1 MSDINDADDFK
12 FIGLGGCNE
21 VGRSCHI
28 IEYKN
33 KVIML
38 DAGVHPGLSGLN
50 SLPFYDEYDL
60 SKVDVLLISHFHL
73 DHAASLPYVM
83 QHTSF
88 KGRVFM
94 THATK
99 AIYRWLLTDFVR
111 VTSLSA
117 NASNDPNSSGS
128 SANLYTDDDLMKSFD
143 RIETVDFHSTMELD
157 GIRFTA
163 YHAGHVLGACL
174 YLIEIGGL
182 KVLFTGDYSREE
194 NRHLPVA
201 EVPQVKP
208 DILITESTF
217 GTATHEPRMEKEN
230 RMTNIIHTTLL
241 KGGRVLMP
249 VFALGTAQELLL
261 ILEEYWSLNDD
272 LQNIDIYFAS
282 SLARKCLAVYQT
294 YTNIMN
300 DKIKSITSSS
310 DYKKKNPF
318 DFKYIKTLK
327 SLDRFQ
333 DFGPSVVIA
342 APGMLQSG
350 ISRQLLEKWA
360 PDPKNT
366 VLMTG
371 YSVEGTMA
379 KDLLIEP
386 PTIPSINNVDMT
398 IPRRISIE
406 EISFA
411 AHVDFQQNS
420 EYINQINA
428 PKIILVHGDS
438 IPMGRLK
445 SALLSKYASRK
456 GTDQEVKVFNPRNGD
471 ILKINIKGSKVARV
485 LGALAEEQLST
496 LKGEIETELS
506 NKIEEVDEDEEK
518 GVTDDIEM
526 KDENG
531 KTEEA
536 KESNEAETETETFKS
551 KELLSGVIVSKDFDL
566 NVVQLQDLHE
576 YSQLS
581 TSIVKS
587 KINLVINAHIS
598 LIEWHLQQ
606 MFGYINVINNDTE
619 EWECIIMDMISVLID
634 KTQSTGSS
642 NYMVI
647 EWINDN
653 LMADSLADS
662 VIAILYSI
670 DSSPASVKMSSS
682 SHSHNHESVKT
693 EGSTEITVETPGHLK
708 TDISERIYRISSLL
722 KAQFGDAVK
731 SNTDTK
737 AEISFG
743 KNEATIDYENLTVNC
758 NSRVLKDRIENIIKR
773 ACGLAAPLSQ
783 FEKSV

>member
-1 MSDINDADDFK
+1 MADETDNFK
-12 FIGLGGCNE
+12 FIGLGGCSE

-38 DAGVHPGLSGLN
+38 DAGVHPGLTGLN

-60 SKVDVLLISHFHL
+60 SKVDLLLISHFHL

-83 QHTSF
+83 QHTNF
-88 KGRVFM
+88 RGRVFM

-111 VTSLSA
+111 VTSLNIS
-117 NASNDPNSSGS
+117 SNDPNSSGS
-128 SANLYTDDDLMKSFD
+128 SSNLYTDEDLMKSFD
-143 RIETVDFHSTMELD
+143 RIETIDFHSTMELD

-182 KVLFTGDYSREE
+182 KVLFTGDFSREE
-194 NRHLPVA
+194 SRHLPIA
-201 EVPQVKP
+201 EVPSVRP

-217 GTATHEPRMEKEN
+217 GTATHEPRDEKED
-230 RMTNIIHTTLL
+230 RMTRIIHSTLL

-261 ILEEYWSLNDD
+261 ILEDYWSMNED
-272 LQNIDIYFAS
+272 LHNIDIYFAS

-300 DKIKSITSSS
+300 DKIRLLTSSS
-310 DYKKKNPF
+310 AYDKKNPF
-318 DFKYIKTLK
+318 SFKYIKTLK

-350 ISRQLLEKWA
+350 FSRQLLEKWA

-386 PTIPSINNVDMT
+386 PLIPSITNPDMT

-411 AHVDFQQNS
+411 AHVDFQQNA
-420 EYINQINA
+420 EFIGEVNA

-456 GTDQEVKVFNPRNGD
+456 GTDQEVKVYNPRNGD
-471 ILKINIKGSKVARV
+471 ELNIGIKGLKVAEV
-485 LGALAEEQLST
+485 LGSLAEEQVTNLRN
-496 LKGEIETELS
+496 EIELEPKIEEVKEEEVEVKPEDTEM
-506 NKIEEVDEDEEK
+506 KTEEEVDEDY
-518 GVTDDIEM
+518 D
-526 KDENG
+526 
-531 KTEEA
+531 
-536 KESNEAETETETFKS
+536 SFKS
-551 KELLSGVIVSKDFDL
+551 KQILSGVIVSKDFDL
-566 NVVQLQDLHE
+566 NIVQLQDLHE
-576 YSQLS
+576 YSLLS

-587 KINLVINAHIS
+587 KIDMVINSSVS

-606 MFGYINVINNDTE
+606 MFGYINIINNDE
-619 EWECIIMDMISVLID
+619 DEWECNIMDMISILID
-634 KTQSTGSS
+634 RNKSKGNS
-642 NYMVI
+642 NYIVV
-647 EWINDN
+647 EWVNDN

-670 DSSPASVKMSSS
+670 DSSPASVKISSKP
-682 SHSHNHESVKT
+682 HDHHDHHEAEVKQ
-693 EGSTEITVETPGHLK
+693 EQPKSPEIEQ
-708 TDISERIYRISSLL
+708 RIKRISTLL

-731 SNTDTK
+731 HNDINE

-743 KNEATIDYENLTVNC
+743 KNQAKIDFNSLLVTC
-758 NSRVLKDRIENIIKR
+758 NSKVLKDRIENIIKR
-773 ACGLAAPLSQ
+773 GCGLAAPLN
-783 FEKSV
+783 KSHQVK

>member
-1 MSDINDADDFK
+1 MATVDSTDDFK
-12 FIGLGGCNE
+12 FTGLGGCNE

-60 SKVDVLLISHFHL
+60 SKVDLLLVSHFHL

-83 QHTSF
+83 QHTNF
-88 KGRVFM
+88 RGRVFM

-111 VTSLSA
+111 VTSLSS
-117 NASNDPNSSGS
+117 NTSNDPNSGGT
-128 SANLYTDDDLMKSFD
+128 SANLYTDEDLMKSFD

-182 KVLFTGDYSREE
+182 KALFTGDYSREE

-201 EVPQVKP
+201 EVPSVKP

-230 RMTNIIHTTLL
+230 RMTRIIHSTLS

-261 ILEEYWSLNDD
+261 ILEEYWSQNKD
-272 LQNIDIYFAS
+272 LQNIDVYFAS

-300 DKIKSITSSS
+300 DKIRSMASSS
-310 DYKKKNPF
+310 SYDRKNPF
-318 DFKYIKTLK
+318 TFKYIKTLK

-342 APGMLQSG
+342 SPGMLQSG
-350 ISRQLLEKWA
+350 FSRQLLEKWA

-386 PTIPSINNVDMT
+386 PTIPSVNNPEMT
-398 IPRRISIE
+398 ITRRLSIE

-411 AHVDFQQNS
+411 AHVDFQQNA
-420 EYINQINA
+420 EFIGEVNA
-428 PKIILVHGDS
+428 PRIILVHGDS

-445 SALLSKYASRK
+445 SALLSKYANRK

-471 ILKINIKGSKVARV
+471 ELKIAIKGLKVAKV
-485 LGALAEEQLST
+485 LGALAEEQI
-496 LKGEIETELS
+496 GA
-506 NKIEEVDEDEEK
+506 EEEEEEKDEDMKDTTEEK
-518 GVTDDIEM
+518 
-526 KDENG
+526 ENG
-531 KTEEA
+531 NKTEDSENHEDD
-536 KESNEAETETETFKS
+536 KQEDDDFEVFKS
-551 KELLSGVIVSKDFDL
+551 KQVLSGVIVSKDFDL
-566 NVVQLQDLHE
+566 NIVQLQDLHE
-576 YSQLS
+576 YSQLA

-587 KINLVINAHIS
+587 KIDLIINAHIS

-606 MFGYINVINNDTE
+606 MFGYINVANDDE
-619 EWECIIMDMISVLID
+619 DEWECVIMDIISILID
-634 KTQSTGSS
+634 RSKSKGSS
-642 NYMVI
+642 NYVTV
-647 EWINDN
+647 EWVNDN

-662 VIAILYSI
+662 VVAILYSI
-670 DSSPASVKMSSS
+670 DSSPASVKISSS
-682 SHSHNHESVKT
+682 SHSHDHEKPVKK
-693 EGSTEITVETPGHLK
+693 EEDSNGNTEITIEKSGHMN
-708 TDISERIYRISSLL
+708 TDINDRKYRISTLL
-722 KAQFGDAVK
+722 KAQFGDALK
-731 SNTDTK
+731 GNDMTN
-737 AEISFG
+737 AQIAFG
-743 KNEATIDYENLTVNC
+743 KNEATINYNSLTVTC
-758 NSRVLKDRIENIIKR
+758 NSKVLKDRIENIIKR

>member
-1 MSDINDADDFK
+1 MSDVDDLK

-28 IEYKN
+28 LEYKN

-83 QHTSF
+83 QHTNF

-111 VTSLSA
+111 VTSLS
-117 NASNDPNSSGS
+117 NASDAVMGGS
-128 SANLYTDDDLMKSFD
+128 SSNLYTDEDLIKSFD
-143 RIETVDFHSTMELD
+143 RIETIDFHSTIELE

-163 YHAGHVLGACL
+163 YHAGHVLGACM
-174 YLIEIGGL
+174 YLIEVGGL
-182 KVLFTGDYSREE
+182 KILFTGDYSREE

-201 EVPQVKP
+201 EIPSIKP
-208 DILITESTF
+208 DVLITESTF
-217 GTATHEPRMEKEN
+217 GTATHEPRMEKET
-230 RMTNIIHTTLL
+230 RLTKLIHNTLT

-261 ILEEYWSLNDD
+261 ILEDYWKRNPD
-272 LQNIDIYFAS
+272 LQKFDIYFAS

-300 DKIKSITSSS
+300 DSIKLQTSKNDSVR
-310 DYKKKNPF
+310 NPF
-318 DFKYIKTLK
+318 NFRYIKTLK
-327 SLDRFQ
+327 SLDRFH

-342 APGMLQSG
+342 SPGMLQSG
-350 ISRQLLEKWA
+350 ISRNLLEKWA
-360 PDPKNT
+360 PDPKNM

-379 KDLLIEP
+379 KDLLISP
-386 PTIPSINNVDMT
+386 PTIPSINNPDMT
-398 IPRRISIE
+398 IPRRLGIE

-411 AHVDFQQNS
+411 AHVDFLQNS
-420 EYINQINA
+420 EFIHEIN
-428 PKIILVHGDS
+428 PTKIILVHGDS

-445 SALLSKYASRK
+445 SALLSKYSNRR
-456 GTDQEVKVFNPRNGD
+456 GTDQEMKVYNPRNGD
-471 ILKINIKGSKVARV
+471 QLSIPINGLKVAKV
-485 LGALAEEQLST
+485 LGLLAEDQISQLKS
-496 LKGEIETELS
+496 EIEEELED
-506 NKIEEVDEDEEK
+506 KIVEVKKEDDMELEPE
-518 GVTDDIEM
+518 I
-526 KDENG
+526 
-531 KTEEA
+531 KTEESTTDGEI
-536 KESNEAETETETFKS
+536 KTEPETESEIKDEEEKQTFTSEKP
-551 KELLSGVIVSKDFDL
+551 LTGVIVSKDFDL
-566 NVVQLQDLHE
+566 NVLQLQDLHE
-576 YSQLS
+576 FTQLS

-587 KINLVINAHIS
+587 KIDLIINANLS
-598 LIEWHLQQ
+598 MVEWHLEQ
-606 MFGYINVINNDTE
+606 MFGYINIVHDDESHWI
-619 EWECIIMDMISVLID
+619 CLIMDMISITVD
-634 KTQSTGSS
+634 RTKSHNSS
-642 NYMVI
+642 LFVMV

-670 DSSPASVKMSSS
+670 DSSPASVRISTK
-682 SHSHNHESVKT
+682 SHDHHVKQESD
-693 EGSTEITVETPGHLK
+693 ETLIVIDKPGH
-708 TDISERIYRISSLL
+708 TNTNIEERIYRISSLL
-722 KAQFGDAVK
+722 KAQFGDSFSAK
-731 SNTDTK
+731 GNEAK
-737 AEISFG
+737 IEFG
-743 KNEATIDYENLTVNC
+743 KNQASINYENLTVEC

-773 ACGLAAPLSQ
+773 GCNLAAPLNQVS
-783 FEKSV
+783 K